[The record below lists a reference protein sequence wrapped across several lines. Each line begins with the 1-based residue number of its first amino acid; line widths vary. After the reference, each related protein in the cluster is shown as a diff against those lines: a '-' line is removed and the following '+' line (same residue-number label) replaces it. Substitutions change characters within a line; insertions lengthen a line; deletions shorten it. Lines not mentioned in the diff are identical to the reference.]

1 MLDLVDTLW
10 EEGYTNF
17 TAAYVTA
24 GMDAYLASLD
34 TLFMVFAPTDDAF
47 GNVKSF
53 GGKSLLEC
61 LLEQP
66 FMFTLRMLLSYHV
79 AVGAVSVENLS
90 NYPFITTLAGPLLIT
105 IDPDNDNLLFSNSSA
120 GVVQPDIF
128 FSNGIAH
135 GVDAFLLP
143 PGEDFDSF
151 LQECDDSF
159 FTRNRMY

>member
-1 MLDLVDTLW
+1 
-10 EEGYTNF
+10 
-17 TAAYVTA
+17 
-24 GMDAYLASLD
+24 MDAYLASFD
-34 TLFMVFAPTDDAF
+34 TLFTVFAPTDDAF
-47 GNVKSF
+47 GNVKSS

-61 LLEQP
+61 LLEP
-66 FMFTLRMLLSYHV
+66 TFMDTLQMLLLYHV
-79 AVGAVSVENLS
+79 AVWAISVENLS
-90 NYPFITTLAGPLLIT
+90 NYPFIPTLAGPLLIT

-143 PGEDFDSF
+143 PTRQLGVDAFLLPPGEDFVGF
-151 LQECDDSF
+151 LLDCDDFF

>member
-1 MLDLVDTLW
+1 
-10 EEGYTNF
+10 
-17 TAAYVTA
+17 
-24 GMDAYLASLD
+24 MDAYLASLD
-34 TLFMVFAPTDDAF
+34 TLFTVFAPTDDAF
-47 GNVKSF
+47 GNVKSS

-61 LLEQP
+61 LLEPTPP
-66 FMFTLRMLLSYHV
+66 FMITLQILLSYHLDN
-79 AVGAVSVENLS
+79 GAVSVENLS
-90 NYPFITTLAGPLLIT
+90 NDQVITMMSGQDLLIT
-105 IDPDNDNLLFSNSSA
+105 TDPNNGNLFFINSSV

-151 LQECDDSF
+151 LQECDDFF